1 VQSRGQPHRSHSA
14 EIARGFTRPPDG
26 NNGYHQVERGD
37 AVAAIKGAAKVL
49 AADYVPDHVS
59 HVCLEPMNAA
69 VAVTRDQV
77 EIWASNQLPTTM
89 QFIGAAVGAQR
100 RKR

>member
-49 AADYVPDHVS
+49 AADYVSDHVS
-59 HVCLEPMNAA
+59 HVCMEPMNAT

-77 EIWASNQLPTTM
+77 EKLPTTM